1 MRILGID
8 PGYATTGFG
17 ILEAGRGSVQ
27 LLNYGT
33 ITTPTTLTF
42 PERLVVLYD
51 DMVQLI
57 ETVKPDAVAVEELFW
72 GHNVTTGIGVSHGR
86 GVILLAICKSG
97 APLFE
102 YTPNQVKQAV
112 VGYGGADK
120 HQVMEM
126 TRRILKM
133 EKVARPDTRRTP
145 SPSHSAMREAPPR
158 FWRRKDTG
166 NVLLSERDNY
176 AARRQSRGRGLR
188 RRGLRVPYDK
198 LYACPAA
205 ARKACEALHL
215 LQYQGRRL

>member
-112 VGYGGADK
+112 VGYGLAEK
-120 HQVMEM
+120 KQVMDM
-126 TRRILKM
+126 VKRLLKL
-133 EKVARPDTRRTP
+133 KAVPRPDDAADALAIAICHAR
-145 SPSHSAMREAPPR
+145 SA
-158 FWRRKDTG
+158 TS
-166 NVLLSERDNY
+166 LLS
-176 AARRQSRGRGLR
+176 
-188 RRGLRVPYDK
+188 RVGGNDVK
-198 LYACPAA
+198 
-205 ARKACEALHL
+205 
-215 LQYQGRRL
+215 QTI

>member
-51 DMVQLI
+51 DM
-57 ETVKPDAVAVEELFW
+57 VKPDAVAVEELFW

-112 VGYGGADK
+112 VGYGSADK

-133 EKVARPDTRRTP
+133 EKVARPDDAADAIAIALCHARSST
-145 SPSHSAMREAPPR
+145 S
-158 FWRRKDTG
+158 
-166 NVLLSERDNY
+166 LLAQKGYR
-176 AARRQSRGRGLR
+176 
-188 RRGLRVPYDK
+188 
-198 LYACPAA
+198 
-205 ARKACEALHL
+205 
-215 LQYQGRRL
+215 

>member
-112 VGYGGADK
+112 VGYGGAEK
-120 HQVMEM
+120 RQVMDM
-126 TRRILKM
+126 TRRLLHLNA
-133 EKVARPDTRRTP
+133 VPRPDDAADALAIAICHAR
-145 SPSHSAMREAPPR
+145 SATSLL
-158 FWRRKDTG
+158 RRKDP
-166 NVLLSERDNY
+166 NVKET
-176 AARRQSRGRGLR
+176 
-188 RRGLRVPYDK
+188 V
-198 LYACPAA
+198 
-205 ARKACEALHL
+205 
-215 LQYQGRRL
+215 

>member
-86 GVILLAICKSG
+86 GVILLSICKSG

-112 VGYGGADK
+112 VGYGKAEK
-120 HQVMEM
+120 HQVMDM
-126 TRRILKM
+126 TRRLLRLDRM
-133 EKVARPDTRRTP
+133 PRPD
-145 SPSHSAMREAPPR
+145 
-158 FWRRKDTG
+158 D
-166 NVLLSERDNY
+166 
-176 AARRQSRGRGLR
+176 AADAIAIAL
-188 RRGLRVPYDK
+188 
-198 LYACPAA
+198 CH
-205 ARKACEALHL
+205 ARSSTSQLA
-215 LQYQGRRL
+215 RLMGGKP